1 MLRASRGD
9 SSVDQP
15 VGGKPAALLLV
26 EGLKEKLVGTGA
38 IGNRRGRTRADEQR
52 VIKLVV
58 DLPAAHLSLV
68 FIGINGFRIVGGGR
82 FGKLLKMVVD
92 DAAKGLSC
100 VVGIAS

>member
-1 MLRASRGD
+1 MLCASRSDG
-9 SSVDQP
+9 SVDQS

-26 EGLKEKLVGTGA
+26 QGIEEELVGTGA
-38 IGNRRGRTRADEQR
+38 IGNRRGRARADEQR

-82 FGKLLKMVVD
+82 FGKLLKMIMD